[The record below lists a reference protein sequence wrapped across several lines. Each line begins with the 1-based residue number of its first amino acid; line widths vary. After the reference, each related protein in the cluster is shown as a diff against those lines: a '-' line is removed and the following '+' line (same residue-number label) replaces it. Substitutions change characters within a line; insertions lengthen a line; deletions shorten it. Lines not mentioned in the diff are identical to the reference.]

1 MDLGGCGTSSHCY
14 CGIGTTDSDM
24 LQCQECKKLF
34 HPGCLRKGR
43 PSHLLGD
50 VFFTFTCESCS
61 EDNEEH
67 CERMRIQWI
76 QVILL
81 TLYNM
86 QVQGGGKRGYFRWRE
101 HICKFIDKNWTT
113 FFGNT
118 KKKTST
124 WHGTVAGTLSAG
136 CPQHFRSGISELGES
151 GWWTL
156 TNSKPPSLQEFLASI
171 TVNRTRRSKSSTT
184 KSLGYVLEEHF
195 QEGRRP
201 RNTRNSIEAA
211 IKLKEKRYTLQEA
224 KDMRKAM
231 KNAYQDDSHQKDT
244 SSATFASFD
253 ACSSFSDN
261 KSPLTISFNSSGFQ
275 SHQMLGFKTLST
287 AQELMATPMEVS
299 ECPPA
304 ILLKEE
310 TVESVDVEFNYHV
323 QTKPDVRCSTA
334 LELPNDSTMEDLL
347 DQSLCVSNDDDSLL
361 DIDILTDFT
370 RNDVLLSTSK
380 NSMAVEELISTLPV
394 EDGVTSEIPETLEE
408 KNIDAFKSE
417 EVEDVLSDVSNL
429 SIPSLGKLEIV
440 KSEEENTVDYTDS
453 KIKKNTE
460 SFIQQKKQKST
471 QNEDE
476 KKSDETDIPIVV
488 PMSTYEEQQ
497 LLRKV
502 EKVSSVLNNNPKAK
516 RLRRKL
522 IVRQKKDDVPSH
534 LLGPQSELHVLDRYQ
549 RKNYTV
555 HGRSEHHT
563 SFITRLMG
571 LEDTHLD
578 SIISPYTS
586 RILKP
591 FIFRDYEST
600 PLKLQLMEEIK
611 AFPHRNDLSWKPPAG
626 HPLDYCYVRPQ
637 HIPVINS
644 LCHEFFWP
652 GIDLSECLQY
662 PDFSCVVLYRK
673 VIIGFAFMV
682 PDVSYNE
689 AYISFI
695 FTHPEWRRAGIAKFM
710 LYHLIQTCM
719 GKDVT
724 LHVSAT
730 NPAVILYQ
738 KFGFKVE
745 EFILD
750 FYDKYLPFNS
760 KECRHAMFMRL
771 NW

>member
-1 MDLGGCGTSSHCY
+1 MDLGGCGKPSHCY

-24 LQCQECKKLF
+24 LQCQGCRKLF

-61 EDNEEH
+61 EDNEEY

-136 CPQHFRSGISELGES
+136 CPQHFRSGMSELGES

-156 TNSKPPSLQEFLASI
+156 ANPKPPSLQEFLAST
-171 TVNRTRRSKSSTT
+171 TVNKTRRSKSSTT
-184 KSLGYVLEEHF
+184 KSLGYILEEPQF

-211 IKLKEKRYTLQEA
+211 MKLKEKRYTLQEA
-224 KDMRKAM
+224 KDIRKAM
-231 KNAYQDDSHQKDT
+231 KNACQDDSHQKDT
-244 SSATFASFD
+244 STAAFASID
-253 ACSSFSDN
+253 ACSSFSDY
-261 KSPLTISFNSSGFQ
+261 KSPFTISLNGSDFQ
-275 SHQMLGFKTLST
+275 SHQLLDFT
-287 AQELMATPMEVS
+287 AQEMISTPMEVS

-310 TVESVDVEFNYHV
+310 TVESVDVEFSEHV

-334 LELPNDSTMEDLL
+334 LELPNKSAMEDLL
-347 DQSLCVSNDDDSLL
+347 DQSLCDSNDDDSLL
-361 DIDILTDFT
+361 DIDVLTDFT

-380 NSMAVEELISTLPV
+380 NSMAVEELISTLPA
-394 EDGVTSEIPETLEE
+394 EACVTSETLEQN
-408 KNIDAFKSE
+408 NIDVFKSE
-417 EVEDVLSDVSNL
+417 EVDDAHSEVSNL
-429 SIPSLGKLEIV
+429 SIPSAGKLETV
-440 KSEEENTVDYTDS
+440 KSEEENTVDSTDS
-453 KIKKNTE
+453 KIKDETE
-460 SFIQQKKQKST
+460 SFVRQNKKRKST
-471 QNEDE
+471 PNEDE
-476 KKSDETDIPIVV
+476 KKPDETDIPMIV

-497 LLRKV
+497 LLRQL
-502 EKVSSVLNNNPKAK
+502 EKVSSVLDNNPKAK

-522 IVRQKKDDVPSH
+522 IVRQLKRERRLPVFDLDATVKQFVGVSTDSNIKKDDVPSH
-534 LLGPQSELHVLDRYQ
+534 LLGHQSGLHVLDRYQ

-611 AFPHRNDLSWKPPAG
+611 AFPHRSDPSWKPPAR
-626 HPLDYCYVRPQ
+626 HPMDYCYVRPQ

-652 GIDLSECLQY
+652 GIDCK
-662 PDFSCVVLYRK
+662 K

-710 LYHLIQTCM
+710 LYHLIQ
-719 GKDVT
+719 
-724 LHVSAT
+724 
-730 NPAVILYQ
+730 
-738 KFGFKVE
+738 
-745 EFILD
+745 
-750 FYDKYLPFNS
+750 
-760 KECRHAMFMRL
+760 
-771 NW
+771 